1 VRGTYWL
8 LRRSSISLA
17 LTSTITSELARRPP
31 AVSVNVKRLQF
42 RSRGNHVPVDSVKP
56 KGMADLQTHRAYS
69 RKAYG
74 HAYGM
79 PWPMRRT
86 FLHYSYFFTSAV

>member
-1 VRGTYWL
+1 MRGTYWL

-31 AVSVNVKRLQF
+31 AVSVNVKF

-86 FLHYSYFFTSAV
+86 FLHCTSYFFTSAV